1 MSKLRNHNWLVR
13 TSFLLVMLMLAA
25 PHASAQVTTG
35 SLQGVVLDQNKAA
48 VAGAAVKII
57 NKATG
62 ITRET
67 TTNDE
72 GYYRVTNLVPGAQY
86 SVEVTAQG
94 FAPAAINNIAVRLAT
109 ENSADVQ
116 LTIGEVGG
124 TVIVTDSQPLI
135 EGTQSQLA
143 QSYTPRQLTQLP
155 FNGGSIDNLA
165 LLTPGVVTPGD
176 TDFANGTGI
185 SANGNRGRSNNFQ
198 IDGQDNND
206 NSVTGPSLT
215 LTNTEAIGE
224 FQVIT
229 NSFSAEFGRNSGA
242 QINTI
247 TKPGTNEF
255 HGTVFEYHNNQ
266 ALDALTN
273 LQKVNAGGFQFLS
286 ANGFS
291 QFTGLANRNGRDPFK
306 VNKFGGALGG
316 PIKKNKAFFFFTYQ
330 GTYTRGEAVAN
341 GLNTAQFT
349 FDAPSAL
356 LAAQLF
362 PNAATAQLTSPMVGG
377 GPAFVQGQGTFLL
390 APPVTDVNGDG
401 IPDAFL
407 FGPGNPAGNTPTAN
421 LLQPSLFVRDASGT
435 LRPLYT
441 GEPVRLVKADSTAN
455 EIITREDFNL
465 TDKDTLSTRYIFNK
479 TNFPIGTGRAL
490 AGALFDVPSRNHNLG
505 VSYTRTLSSNL
516 VNEARFNYSN
526 LYVAFGDPNG
536 TLPGPQIG
544 FSGARDILGNIGS
557 LAFGGQNVFPQD
569 RKVVVFQEQDTV
581 SATIG
586 NHALKFGADI
596 RQQRTQNFF
605 LPNFLGAY
613 TFRGTSSSGTI
624 PANTFYDETGAPR
637 TGQPATAFENLLL
650 NRPRDINFALGSPR
664 RDINQDDY
672 FFFVQDDWRVLPT
685 LTLNLGLRYELSTQP
700 FNALIEQSNA
710 READPSRAIFNQA
723 FPLST
728 RTLNTL
734 PLDKNNFGPRVGFAW
749 SPNLQFL
756 GDRFTNGRTVIR
768 GGFGVAY
775 DPSFFN
781 IVNNTVTAAPFVGTG
796 TIRQNNPGTP
806 GQMLGIPFLPTTTAQ
821 LNTTPGTNGG
831 DPRLF
836 NQTRVAADFRNPYTM
851 SYNFGFQQEIWKN
864 TVFEARYVGSR
875 IVGQF
880 QSVNANPDLRFLAR
894 AGCDPGVFPGAD
906 PATCGGRFT
915 GGIIAPGATVGNDFN
930 SRPGTNG
937 NGRLD
942 PNFGPTR
949 LRLNGASATY
959 NGLQTRFDTR
969 FTDSLSL
976 NANYTWSKT
985 LDNASEIFNSLGG
998 GQTVAYSQDP
1008 FDITKGERGL
1018 SAFHQKHSF
1027 NANFI
1032 YELPWYKEQRGW
1044 EGKLLGGYQL
1054 SGFILMGSG
1063 RPYTPTNVVGSYDP
1077 TFDVA
1082 FSGAVGPVRPFYGN
1096 PNAPLGTIAFSALSA
1111 QAILGDGRPD
1121 PALNQFVIYNT
1132 LSPGSQGT
1140 IVTQAEAL
1148 QQSRLIY
1155 NDFATFTAFNGGID
1169 FNDTATAHIFGTPYG
1184 NVGRNTFDGLPFY
1197 QVNMAVFKTTN
1208 LTERTKLEFRVEAAN
1223 LLNHRNFGVPTPFTE
1238 FAFVTFGTSSNG
1250 IVGPFQNPGAN
1261 AGANRSVR
1269 LGLRLIF

>member
-1 MSKLRNHNWLVR
+1 MSKFRINSWLVR
-13 TSFLLVMLMLAA
+13 TTLLLAALLLAA
-25 PHASAQVTTG
+25 PFTSAQVTTG
-35 SLQGVVLDQNKAA
+35 NLQGVVLDQNKAA
-48 VAGAAVKII
+48 VAGATVKIT

-67 TTNDE
+67 TTNAE
-72 GYYRVTNLVPGAQY
+72 GFYRVTNLVPGDQY
-86 SVEVTAQG
+86 TVEVSAQG
-94 FAPAAINNIAVRLAT
+94 FSPAAVNGVAVRLAT
-109 ENSADVQ
+109 ENSADVA
-116 LTIGEVGG
+116 LTVGEVGG
-124 TVIVTDSQPLI
+124 TVVVTDAQPLI
-135 EGTQSQLA
+135 ENTQSQLS
-143 QSYTPRQLTQLP
+143 QSYSPRQLTQLP

-255 HGTVFEYHNNQ
+255 HGTLFEYHNNQ
-266 ALDALTN
+266 SLDALN
-273 LQKVNAGGFQFLS
+273 NAQKVNAGGFQFL
-286 ANGFS
+286 ARNGFS
-291 QFTGLANRNGRDPFK
+291 QFAGLANRNGRDPYK
-306 VNKFGGALGG
+306 INKFGGSIGG

-330 GTYTRGEAVAN
+330 GTYQRGEAVAN
-341 GLNTAQFT
+341 GLNTGQFT

-356 LAAQLF
+356 LARQLF
-362 PNAATAQLTSPMVGG
+362 PNAATALLTSSMVGG

-407 FGPGNPAGNTPTAN
+407 FGPNNPVGNTPTAN
-421 LLQPSLFVRDASGT
+421 FLQPSEFVRDGAGV

-441 GEPVRLVKADSTAN
+441 GEPVRLVKANSTAN

-465 TDKDTLSTRYIFNK
+465 TDKDTLSTRYIFNR
-479 TNFPIGTGRAL
+479 TVFPIATGRAL

-505 VSYTRTLSSNL
+505 VTYTRTLSSKL

-536 TLPGPQIG
+536 AAPGPQIG
-544 FSGARDILGNIGS
+544 FSGQRDFIGNFTS
-557 LAFGGQNVFPQD
+557 LALGGQNVFPQD

-586 NHALKFGADI
+586 NHALKFGADM
-596 RQQRTQNFF
+596 RQQRTKNFF

-613 TFRGTSSSGTI
+613 VFRGSNNSGTV
-624 PANTFYDETGAPR
+624 PANTFYDDTGAPL
-637 TGQPATAFENLLL
+637 TGQPATAFENLIL
-650 NRPRDINFALGSPR
+650 NRPRDISFALGSPR
-664 RDINQDDY
+664 RDINQNDY
-672 FFFVQDDWRVLPT
+672 FFFIQDDWRIRPT
-685 LTLNLGLRYELSTQP
+685 LTLNLGLRYEISTQP
-700 FNALIEQSNA
+700 FNALIDQLNA
-710 READPSRAIFNQA
+710 READPNSAIFNQA

-728 RTLNTL
+728 RTLNKL

-749 SPNLQFL
+749 SPNLHFL
-756 GDRFTNGRTVIR
+756 GERFTNGRTVLR

-775 DPSFFN
+775 DPSYFN

-796 TIRQNNPGTP
+796 TIRQNNPGTA

-821 LNTTPGTNGG
+821 LNTTPGTNNG

-836 NQTRVAADFRNPYTM
+836 NQTRVADDFRNPYTM
-851 SYNFGFQQEIWKN
+851 SYNFGIQQEIWKN
-864 TVFEARYVGSR
+864 TVVEARYVGSR

-894 AGCDPGVFPGAD
+894 AGCDLTLFPGAD

-915 GGIIAPGATVGNDFN
+915 HGIIAPGASVANSFN

-942 PNFGPTR
+942 PNFGPAR
-949 LRLNGASATY
+949 LRLNGASGTY
-959 NGLQTRFDTR
+959 NGLQTRLDTR
-969 FTDSLSL
+969 FSDSLTM

-985 LDNASEIFNSLGG
+985 IDNASEIFGSLGG
-998 GQTVAYSQDP
+998 GQTIAFSQDP
-1008 FDITKGERGL
+1008 FDITNGERGL

-1054 SGFILMGSG
+1054 SGFILLGSG
-1063 RPYTPTNVVGSYDP
+1063 RPYTVQQIAGSYDP

-1082 FSGAVGPVRPFYGN
+1082 FSGSAGPVRPFYGN
-1096 PNAPLGTIAFSALSA
+1096 PNAPIGTIAFSALSA
-1111 QAILGDGRPD
+1111 QLILGDGRPD
-1121 PALNQFVIYNT
+1121 PALNQWVVYNT

-1140 IVTQAEAL
+1140 VVTQSQAL
-1148 QQSRLIY
+1148 QQARLVY
-1155 NDFATFTAFNGGID
+1155 NDFATYTALNGALPFNA
-1169 FNDTATAHIFGTPYG
+1169 FDTANIFKSPYG
-1184 NVGRNTFDGLPFY
+1184 DVGRNTFDGLPFY
-1197 QVNMAVFKTTN
+1197 QVNLAVFKTTN
-1208 LTERTKLEFRVEAAN
+1208 LTEKTKLEFRVEAAN
-1223 LLNHRNFGVPTPFTE
+1223 LLNHRNFGVPTAFTE
-1238 FAFVTFGTSSNG
+1238 FSFVTFGTSTNG

-1261 AGANRSVR
+1261 AGSSRSVR
-1269 LGLRLIF
+1269 LGLRFIF